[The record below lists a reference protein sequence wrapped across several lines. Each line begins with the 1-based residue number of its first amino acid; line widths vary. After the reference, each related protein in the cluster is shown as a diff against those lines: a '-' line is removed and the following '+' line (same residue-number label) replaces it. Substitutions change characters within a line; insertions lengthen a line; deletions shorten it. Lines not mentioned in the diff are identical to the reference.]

1 MSNNS
6 RFMAY
11 GSAWLAKIM
20 RVKKEE
26 EEEEEGAE
34 IKNMFVVV

>member
-20 RVKKEE
+20 RVK